1 MKILFAV
8 ALAFAGSVP
17 AASWATMRTV
27 TLAVPGMTCPTC
39 PITIKKSL
47 EKVAGVEKTAVNFDQ
62 REALVTFDDQKT
74 TIGVLTQATANVG
87 YPSTVKP

>member
-1 MKILFAV
+1 MKIFFAV
-8 ALAFAGSVP
+8 ALAFAGSAPTV
-17 AASWATMRTV
+17 SWATTRTV

-47 EKVAGVEKTAVNFDQ
+47 EKVTGVEKTAVNFDK

-74 TIGVLTQATANVG
+74 TTGALTQATTNVG